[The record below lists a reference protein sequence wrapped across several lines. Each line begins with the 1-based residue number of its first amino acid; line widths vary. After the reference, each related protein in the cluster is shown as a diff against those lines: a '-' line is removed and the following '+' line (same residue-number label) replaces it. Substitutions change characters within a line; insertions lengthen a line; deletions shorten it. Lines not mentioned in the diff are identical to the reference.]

1 MVKEAL
7 ENAVK
12 FIEIFP
18 FSVEDPPLLHYH
30 HFQHVFDVVVEPAI
44 VLDQSSNYLHA
55 HHIRIAENH
64 IRDVE

>member
-1 MVKEAL
+1 
-7 ENAVK
+7 
-12 FIEIFP
+12 
-18 FSVEDPPLLHYH
+18 
-30 HFQHVFDVVVEPAI
+30 